1 MKLTPCEDRIYG
13 IDLVKTYVKR
23 TINKVGQLGWEYLS
37 HDMKSALIAQQA
49 LSVVVGN
56 ARDQIPCSAIHRL
69 HVDML
74 TIAGLLQD

>member
-1 MKLTPCEDRIYG
+1 MKLAPCEDRIYSQ
-13 IDLVKTYVKR
+13 DLVKVFVKR
-23 TINKVGQLGWEYLS
+23 AIDKVGQLGWEYLS

-49 LSVVVGN
+49 LSVVIGN
-56 ARDQIPCSAIHRL
+56 ARNEIPCSAIHRL